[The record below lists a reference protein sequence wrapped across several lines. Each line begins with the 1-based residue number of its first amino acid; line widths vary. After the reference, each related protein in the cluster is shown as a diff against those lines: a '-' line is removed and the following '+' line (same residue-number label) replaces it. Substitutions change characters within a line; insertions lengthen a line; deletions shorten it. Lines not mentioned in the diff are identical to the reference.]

1 VPGRIRPSNCFNRAA
16 SRWSSVRHRRAQVS
30 GWNGVDIL
38 GGRLN
43 NRPRPAV
50 PLCVGVLIGLVA
62 VGCASAHTSNRSGSR
77 ASPRTAVSAST
88 STSTSVRRRIPP
100 VRSTTTTGPVE
111 QPGWLAVSAGR
122 TGYAI
127 DERAFAFAD
136 GTRVTVARF
145 RVGRT
150 RFALHAGSQDPPT
163 RGMTIPANAG
173 PAVGKAELSNL
184 LAAFN
189 GGFKLSSG
197 SGGFELDGQMLQTL
211 TLGTASFVID
221 ADGSGHVGVWGQ
233 DLPRPGEQITSV
245 RQNLQPLV
253 HDSQLS
259 QLVSQIKAW
268 GSTFKGESMAARS
281 AVGEDSRGDI
291 LYAASM
297 SALPID
303 LGNALIVAG
312 ATAAMEL
319 DINPEWVQLAVST
332 RAGGPLFPGV
342 PGQHRPSNQ
351 YIMGWT
357 RDFVTVLA
365 TR

>member
-1 VPGRIRPSNCFNRAA
+1 
-16 SRWSSVRHRRAQVS
+16 
-30 GWNGVDIL
+30 
-38 GGRLN
+38 
-43 NRPRPAV
+43 
-50 PLCVGVLIGLVA
+50 
-62 VGCASAHTSNRSGSR
+62 
-77 ASPRTAVSAST
+77 VSAST
-88 STSTSVRRRIPP
+88 STSTSVPRRIAP
-100 VRSTTTTGPVE
+100 VRSTTTTGPVA
-111 QPGWLAVSAGR
+111 QPGWLAVSSGR
-122 TGYAI
+122 TGVAI

-150 RFALHAGSQDPPT
+150 RFALHVGSQDPPT
-163 RGMTIPANAG
+163 RGVTIPANAG
-173 PAVGKAELSNL
+173 PAVGRAELSSL

-197 SGGFELDGQMLQTL
+197 SGGFDLDGQMLRTL

-233 DLPRPGEQITSV
+233 DLPRPGEQIASV

-259 QLVSQIKAW
+259 QLISQIKAW

-297 SALPID
+297 S
-303 LGNALIVAG
+303 AG